1 MNIQNTEEITV
12 NTQENTAIYT
22 VTDSLITDFDTVS
35 LYPTVSALRKLE
47 KKELNLAYGKS
58 LCPTAL
64 YLKEIIYTDTESS
77 ITRNEVFCECGWS
90 AEQELSHLQ
99 FCNGECDKLEYPI
112 ICPTAGDCLL
122 IRCKEDIYTD
132 EDGGSCCIKCRS
144 ER

>member
-1 MNIQNTEEITV
+1 MNIQN
-12 NTQENTAIYT
+12 
-22 VTDSLITDFDTVS
+22 
-35 LYPTVSALRKLE
+35 

-58 LCPTAL
+58 LCPT
-64 YLKEIIYTDTESS
+64 EICDIIRDG
-77 ITRNEVFCECGWS
+77 VFCKCGWF